1 LNVGALRSFIFIFFK
16 FDKLKSVIELSNCV
30 RSSLAADGGGGGDAC
45 ETLDV
50 SLLVFD
56 DKDFFGVDVCN
67 RSTVIEC

>member
-1 LNVGALRSFIFIFFK
+1 LV
-16 FDKLKSVIELSNCV
+16 
-30 RSSLAADGGGGGDAC
+30 ADGGGGGDAC